1 MSVIRILHRGMIF
14 QAVEQNDAA
23 GTLMIYTFT
32 TKRDARIW
40 TVHRLD
46 ELARMEHVG
55 PGPMTEPEHAM
66 RAARC
71 SAPQCAPT
79 RDFSL
84 GQCIIG

>member
-14 QAVEQNDAA
+14 QAVEKNDEA

-32 TKRDARIW
+32 TKRDARMW

-46 ELARMEHVG
+46 ELASMERVG
-55 PGPMTEPEHAM
+55 PGPMTEPEHTM
-66 RAARC
+66 RAARS

-79 RDFSL
+79 GGFSL